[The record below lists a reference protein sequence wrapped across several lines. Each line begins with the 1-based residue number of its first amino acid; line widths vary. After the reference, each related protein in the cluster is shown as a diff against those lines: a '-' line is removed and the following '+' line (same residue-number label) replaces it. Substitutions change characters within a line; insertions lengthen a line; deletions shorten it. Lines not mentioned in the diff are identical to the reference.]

1 MYYKQHYEAN
11 QTVWPEV
18 ISTQPLQNHMMKVD
32 PLLIGRVVHTCLDQ
46 VSGCS
51 LFVLHVQTQSQGHV
65 DLGIY

>member
-32 PLLIGRVVHTCLDQ
+32 PLLIGRVVHTCIDQ
-46 VSGCS
+46 DSGCS
-51 LFVLHVQTQSQGHV
+51 LFVLHV
-65 DLGIY
+65 